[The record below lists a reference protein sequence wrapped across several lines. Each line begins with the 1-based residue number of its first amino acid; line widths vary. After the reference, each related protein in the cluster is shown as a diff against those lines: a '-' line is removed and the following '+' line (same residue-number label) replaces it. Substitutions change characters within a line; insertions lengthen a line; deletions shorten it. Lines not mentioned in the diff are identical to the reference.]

1 MTTSSETHRRVV
13 ERIHP
18 AHTSFPSDPSC
29 TRSPRSPSPSL
40 HHQLTFNITT
50 NTPSTPHPHPPTST
64 HGTLD
69 YTGNT
74 DDTARL
80 ISPLPIHHFHHLII
94 SQHDK
99 DLNLYV
105 PHPHPSH
112 SIQHHIQHSIF
123 IVHNEPD
130 SGLTKSYAFTTSSPS
145 LRC

>member
-80 ISPLPIHHFHHLII
+80 ISPPPHPPFSSSHHI
-94 SQHDK
+94 STRQRPQP
-99 DLNLYV
+99 LRSS
-105 PHPHPSH
+105 PHPSH